1 MGEAQE
7 LPADNIN
14 DLKVENSPENAE
26 KTNKKS
32 SLKHYKWWLQMIL
45 YSLFVL
51 AGQSVGTL
59 LGRLYFDNGG
69 KSQWMATLVQ
79 VVGFPIMF
87 PFQYFTTPKNHHFDQ
102 TNTTNTF
109 HLNLA
114 SFYLATGI
122 LLAADCMLYSIGLQY
137 LPVTTYTLIC
147 ASQLAFN
154 ALFSYFLNKQNFT
167 PYIVNSLV
175 LLTISSVL
183 LVFQKDP
190 GDANQTT
197 KKKYVIGFL
206 CTLGASAV
214 YALMLSMTQLAFQK
228 IIKKETIRSIVDMTI
243 YQNAIATIVI
253 VIGLFAS
260 GDWRRL
266 EGEMRE
272 YKLGRVSYVMNL
284 VWTAVSWQAYS
295 VGCVG
300 LVFKVSS
307 LFSNVISIIGLRRR
321 RFWRRVFTGYDD
333 GVEGVAMVLAVW
345 GFVSYMYQHYLDGL
359 KMKEKNSGFSDD
371 DEVGQVALVAERG

>member
-7 LPADNIN
+7 LPAAVN
-14 DLKVENSPENAE
+14 DLKAGVVENSPENAE
-26 KTNKKS
+26 TNKKP

-79 VVGFPIMF
+79 VVGFPI
-87 PFQYFTTPKNHHFDQ
+87 
-102 TNTTNTF
+102 
-109 HLNLA
+109 
-114 SFYLATGI
+114 I
-122 LLAADCMLYSIGLQY
+122 
-137 LPVTTYTLIC
+137 
-147 ASQLAFN
+147 
-154 ALFSYFLNKQNFT
+154 
-167 PYIVNSLV
+167 
-175 LLTISSVL
+175 
-183 LVFQKDP
+183 P
-190 GDANQTT
+190 GRREQDVT
-197 KKKYVIGFL
+197 KKKYVVGFL
-206 CTLGASAV
+206 CTLGASAI

-228 IIKKETIRSIVDMTI
+228 IIKRETIRSIVDMTI
-243 YQNAIATIVI
+243 YQNLIATVVI

-307 LFSNVISIIGLRRR
+307 LFSNVISIIGLPAAPVLAV
-321 RFWRRVFTGYDD
+321 VFLRDTMTGLK
-333 GVEGVAMVLAVW
+333 GVAMVLAVW
-345 GFVSYMYQHYLDGL
+345 GFVSYMYQHYLDDL
-359 KMKEKNSGFSDD
+359 KMEKISGSDD